1 MKAIE
6 TFLSKVKASFD
17 EFRFVSGDCHSLAVA
32 LHKQF
37 QGDLGAIIRE
47 EFDED
52 GEPYSITYSH
62 MLFVDSSNAEW
73 DIDGNDAYERWI
85 EQWPEEG
92 DEDGHTSEF
101 TYVPLTIDEVPEFL
115 KKYDAKLDETLIN
128 ELLNFSEPVIM
139 SL

>member
-6 TFLSKVKASFD
+6 TFLSNVKSSFD

-32 LHKQF
+32 LHKLF
-37 QGDLGAIIRE
+37 NGELCAIIRE

-62 MLFVDSSNAEW
+62 MIFIDGNSVEW
-73 DIDGNDAYERWI
+73 DIDGSDADARWT
-85 EQWPEEG
+85 EQWPEDG

-101 TYVPLTIDEVPEFL
+101 SYVSLTLEELPAFL
-115 KKYDAKLDETLIN
+115 SQYDRGVDETLVN
-128 ELLNFSEPVIM
+128 ELLNLSEPVIM
-139 SL
+139 NL